1 MNVQHGGFKFFVIFI
16 VPWTIL
22 SDQKNFKI
30 FWMHFGE
37 NRPFLLFPCQKLK
50 IQKKFDLKVEKN
62 FFSQKY
68 IFYLNL
74 INLDTFGTLKSVFV
88 SLMQLLRNFDLN
100 QKADL

>member
-37 NRPFLLFPCQKLK
+37 NRPFLLLPCKKLK
-50 IQKKFDLKVEKN
+50 IQKKFDQKVVKN
-62 FFSQKY
+62 FFSQK
-68 IFYLNL
+68 
-74 INLDTFGTLKSVFV
+74 
-88 SLMQLLRNFDLN
+88 
-100 QKADL
+100 